1 MRRLIIISIIYLLGY
16 SAYAQVDINRIKN
29 DKSYYTGEGEGVTK
43 EEAHQNA
50 LAEIAR
56 QIQTSILS
64 ASKEKH
70 TDSEKIINNNSSF
83 SSTHE
88 QESELA
94 AVSSVSLR
102 NVEMMELS
110 PEPEARVFCWVHKSE
125 VERMYEERKKKVL
138 GFIKT
143 GKAAEKSLQIDD
155 ALRYYYWA
163 LMLNKGLNTEI
174 ENDGEPMSAGSFAEY
189 KIKTLIKNIEISVND
204 CQNIDNRYYVN
215 ANFKYCG
222 HDVSSLQIKY
232 FDGQSYVGP
241 LSVRDGAGELEL
253 LSYPNNNK
261 VDIMYEY
268 MFKKEGEN
276 FDDDLCSVF
285 KGTKPIIIKE
295 AKSSISVDGEI
306 HSKSPVKKS
315 SRSSVE
321 GNTNLTSNSTAS
333 AAVLTTGAGS
343 VKAEKIVTKKRIE
356 MRVVEDDKDYL
367 EAMKKIEEAIKT
379 SNPKVAYSHF
389 TTDGY
394 KMFDTLLNKTGKVSL
409 FGVSQ
414 NYSFIEC
421 NDKVIGR
428 FCKVSIKFKNGK
440 KFMENLVF
448 RFNNEKKIESLAF
461 ALTKKAEDDIFN
473 ADASLWKDVS
483 RYAILQF
490 MEDYQTAYALKRIDY
505 IDRIFSDDAI
515 IIVGSMLKPAKQA
528 NLEGKQIDL
537 GNENVEFRQRTKT
550 EYLNKLKT
558 QFNNREYIHLTFE
571 NNEIQLVNAPY
582 RELGTVFAVQ
592 IRQLYNSSNYSD
604 QGYLTLVFDASREL
618 PLIGVRLW
626 QPDKT
631 EMIKIQDF
639 VKKFKF

>member
-1 MRRLIIISIIYLLGY
+1 MHRFIITSIICLLGY
-16 SAYAQVDINRIKN
+16 SIYAQVDINRIKN
-29 DKSYYTGEGEGVTK
+29 DKSYYTGEGVGVTK

-50 LAEIAR
+50 LGEIAR
-56 QIQTSILS
+56 QIQTNILS

-70 TDSEKIINNNSSF
+70 TDSEKKTDNNSSF
-83 SSTHE
+83 TSTHE

-110 PEPEARVFCWVHKSE
+110 PEPEAKVFCWVHKSE

-143 GKAAEKSLQIDD
+143 GKTAEKSLQIDD

-174 ENDGEPMSAGSFAEY
+174 ENDGEQMSASSFAEY
-189 KIKTLIKNIEISVND
+189 KIKTLIKNLVITVNE

-253 LSYPNNNK
+253 LSHPNNNK
-261 VDIMYEY
+261 IDIMYEY
-268 MFKKEGEN
+268 MFKKEGES
-276 FDDDLCSVF
+276 FDDDLRAVF
-285 KGTKPIIIKE
+285 KGSKPIIIKE
-295 AKSSISVDGEI
+295 AKSTMAVNSA
-306 HSKSPVKKS
+306 KSNKKS
-315 SRSSVE
+315 
-321 GNTNLTSNSTAS
+321 TNKSTNAASLNTAS
-333 AAVLTTGAGS
+333 VSVAPVGETT

-356 MRVVEDDKDYL
+356 MKVVEEDKDYL

-379 SNPKVAYSHF
+379 DNPKTAYSHF
-389 TTDGY
+389 TPDGY
-394 KMFDTLLNKTGKVSL
+394 KMFDTLLNRTGKVAL

-490 MEDYQTAYALKRIDY
+490 MEDYQTAYALKRLDY

-528 NLEGKQIDL
+528 NLEGRQIDL
-537 GNENVEFRQRTKT
+537 GNDNVEYRQRTKS
-550 EYLNKLKT
+550 EYLNKLKS
-558 QFNNREYIHLTFE
+558 QFKEREYIHLTFE

-592 IRQLYNSSNYSD
+592 IRQLYNSSSYSD

>member
-43 EEAHQNA
+43 EDAHQNA

-56 QIQTSILS
+56 QIQTNILS

-70 TDSEKIINNNSSF
+70 TDSETKTDNNSSF

-88 QESELA
+88 QVSELA

-110 PEPEARVFCWVHKSE
+110 PEPEAKVFCWVHKSE

-174 ENDGEPMSAGSFAEY
+174 ENDGEQMNASSFAEY
-189 KIKTLIKNIEISVND
+189 KIKTLIKNLEITVNE

-253 LSYPNNNK
+253 LSHPNNNK
-261 VDIMYEY
+261 IDIMYEY
-268 MFKKEGEN
+268 MFKKEGES
-276 FDDDLCSVF
+276 FDDDLRAVF
-285 KGTKPIIIKE
+285 NGSKPIIIKE
-295 AKSSISVDGEI
+295 AKSTMAVNSA
-306 HSKSPVKKS
+306 KSNKKS
-315 SRSSVE
+315 
-321 GNTNLTSNSTAS
+321 TNKSTNAASPNTAS
-333 AAVLTTGAGS
+333 VSVAPVGETT

-356 MRVVEDDKDYL
+356 MKVVEEDKDYL

-379 SNPKVAYSHF
+379 DNPKTAYSHF
-389 TTDGY
+389 TPDGY
-394 KMFDTLLNKTGKVSL
+394 KMFDTLLNRTGKVAL

-490 MEDYQTAYALKRIDY
+490 MEDYQTAYALKRLDY

-528 NLEGKQIDL
+528 NLEGRQIDL
-537 GNENVEFRQRTKT
+537 GNDNVEYRQRTKS
-550 EYLNKLKT
+550 EYLNKLKS
-558 QFNNREYIHLTFE
+558 QFKEREYIHLTFE

-592 IRQLYNSSNYSD
+592 IRQLYNSSSYSD

>member
-1 MRRLIIISIIYLLGY
+1 M
-16 SAYAQVDINRIKN
+16 
-29 DKSYYTGEGEGVTK
+29 
-43 EEAHQNA
+43 
-50 LAEIAR
+50 
-56 QIQTSILS
+56 S
-64 ASKEKH
+64 AS
-70 TDSEKIINNNSSF
+70 
-83 SSTHE
+83 
-88 QESELA
+88 
-94 AVSSVSLR
+94 
-102 NVEMMELS
+102 
-110 PEPEARVFCWVHKSE
+110 
-125 VERMYEERKKKVL
+125 
-138 GFIKT
+138 
-143 GKAAEKSLQIDD
+143 
-155 ALRYYYWA
+155 
-163 LMLNKGLNTEI
+163 
-174 ENDGEPMSAGSFAEY
+174 SFAEY
-189 KIKTLIKNIEISVND
+189 KIKTLIKNLVITVNE

-253 LSYPNNNK
+253 LSHPNNNK
-261 VDIMYEY
+261 IDIMYEY
-268 MFKKEGEN
+268 MFKKEGES
-276 FDDDLCSVF
+276 FDDDLRAVF
-285 KGTKPIIIKE
+285 KGSKPIIIKE
-295 AKSSISVDGEI
+295 AKSTMAVNSA
-306 HSKSPVKKS
+306 KSNKKS
-315 SRSSVE
+315 
-321 GNTNLTSNSTAS
+321 TNKSTNAASLNTAS
-333 AAVLTTGAGS
+333 VSVAPVGETT

-356 MRVVEDDKDYL
+356 MKVVEEDKDYL

-379 SNPKVAYSHF
+379 DNPKTAYSHF
-389 TTDGY
+389 TPDGY
-394 KMFDTLLNKTGKVSL
+394 KMFDTLLNRTGKVAL

-490 MEDYQTAYALKRIDY
+490 MEDYQTAYALKRLDY

-528 NLEGKQIDL
+528 NLEGRQIDL
-537 GNENVEFRQRTKT
+537 GNDNVEYRQRTKS
-550 EYLNKLKT
+550 EYLNKLKS
-558 QFNNREYIHLTFE
+558 QFKEREYIHLTFE

-592 IRQLYNSSNYSD
+592 IRQLYNSSSYSD